1 MPPVL
6 DGTHALNFLRSN
18 SWVQLDLWIRT
29 GILHEYRIV
38 FDDYS
43 DIGQKI
49 LRQFYKL
56 YVKVTKNSFLSK
68 NKTLEL
74 RTRCAAP

>member
-1 MPPVL
+1 MQL
-6 DGTHALNFLRSN
+6 KFLRSN

-38 FDDYS
+38 FNDYS

-49 LRQFYKL
+49 LRQFYNL
-56 YVKVTKNSFLSK
+56 YVKVMKDILLSK

-74 RTRCAAP
+74 RTRCTAP

>member
-1 MPPVL
+1 MQ
-6 DGTHALNFLRSN
+6 LNFLRSN
-18 SWVQLDLWIRT
+18 SLVQLDLWIRT
-29 GILHEYRIV
+29 GILREYRIV
-38 FDDYS
+38 FNDYS

-56 YVKVTKNSFLSK
+56 YVKVTKDILLSK

-74 RTRCAAP
+74 RTRCTAP

>member
-1 MPPVL
+1 MQQ
-6 DGTHALNFLRSN
+6 NFLRSN

-38 FDDYS
+38 FNDYF
-43 DIGQKI
+43 DIGQKL

-56 YVKVTKNSFLSK
+56 YVKVTKDILLSK

-74 RTRCAAP
+74 RTRCMAP

>member
-1 MPPVL
+1 MQ
-6 DGTHALNFLRSN
+6 LNFLRSN

-38 FDDYS
+38 FNDYP

-49 LRQFYKL
+49 LRQFCKL
-56 YVKVTKNSFLSK
+56 YVKVTKDIFLSK

-74 RTRCAAP
+74 PTRCMAP

>member
-1 MPPVL
+1 MQQ
-6 DGTHALNFLRSN
+6 NFLRSN

-38 FDDYS
+38 FNDYF

-56 YVKVTKNSFLSK
+56 YVKVTKDILLSK

-74 RTRCAAP
+74 RTRCTAP

>member
-1 MPPVL
+1 MQ
-6 DGTHALNFLRSN
+6 LNFLRSN

-29 GILHEYRIV
+29 GILREYRLV
-38 FDDYS
+38 FNDYS

-56 YVKVTKNSFLSK
+56 YVKVTKDILLPK

-74 RTRCAAP
+74 RTRCTAP

>member
-1 MPPVL
+1 MQ
-6 DGTHALNFLRSN
+6 LNFLRSN

-38 FDDYS
+38 FNDYS

-49 LRQFYKL
+49 LRQFHKL
-56 YVKVTKNSFLSK
+56 YVKVTKDILLSK

-74 RTRCAAP
+74 RTRCTAP

>member
-1 MPPVL
+1 MQ
-6 DGTHALNFLRSN
+6 LNFLRSN
-18 SWVQLDLWIRT
+18 SWVQLDFWIRT

-38 FDDYS
+38 FNDYS

-56 YVKVTKNSFLSK
+56 YVKVTKDILLSK

-74 RTRCAAP
+74 RTRSTAP

>member
-1 MPPVL
+1 MQM
-6 DGTHALNFLRSN
+6 NFLRSN

-38 FDDYS
+38 FNDYS

-49 LRQFYKL
+49 LRQFHKL
-56 YVKVTKNSFLSK
+56 HVKVTKDIL
-68 NKTLEL
+68 
-74 RTRCAAP
+74 

>member
-1 MPPVL
+1 MQ
-6 DGTHALNFLRSN
+6 LNFLRSN

-29 GILHEYRIV
+29 GILHECRIV
-38 FDDYS
+38 FNDYS

-56 YVKVTKNSFLSK
+56 YVKVTKDFFLSK

-74 RTRCAAP
+74 RTRCTAP

>member
-1 MPPVL
+1 MPPVS

-49 LRQFYKL
+49 LRQFHKL
-56 YVKVTKNSFLSK
+56 YVKVTKDIFLSK

-74 RTRCAAP
+74 HTRCAAP

>member
-1 MPPVL
+1 MQ
-6 DGTHALNFLRSN
+6 LNFLRSN

-56 YVKVTKNSFLSK
+56 YVKVTKDIFI
-68 NKTLEL
+68 
-74 RTRCAAP
+74 

>member
-1 MPPVL
+1 MQQ
-6 DGTHALNFLRSN
+6 NFLRSN

-38 FDDYS
+38 FNDYF

-56 YVKVTKNSFLSK
+56 YVKVRKDILLSK

-74 RTRCAAP
+74 RTRCTAH

>member
-1 MPPVL
+1 M
-6 DGTHALNFLRSN
+6 NIEFLFN
-18 SWVQLDLWIRT
+18 
-29 GILHEYRIV
+29 
-38 FDDYS
+38 DYF

-56 YVKVTKNSFLSK
+56 YVKVMKDILLSK

-74 RTRCAAP
+74 HTRCTAP

>member
-1 MPPVL
+1 M
-6 DGTHALNFLRSN
+6 
-18 SWVQLDLWIRT
+18 RT

-38 FDDYS
+38 FNDYS

-49 LRQFYKL
+49 LRQFCKL
-56 YVKVTKNSFLSK
+56 YVKVTKDIFLSK

-74 RTRCAAP
+74 RTRCTAP

>member
-1 MPPVL
+1 MQQ
-6 DGTHALNFLRSN
+6 NFLRSN
-18 SWVQLDLWIRT
+18 SGVQLDLWIRT
-29 GILHEYRIV
+29 GILHEYRVV
-38 FDDYS
+38 FNNYF

-56 YVKVTKNSFLSK
+56 CVKVTKDILLSK

-74 RTRCAAP
+74 RTRCTAP

>member
-1 MPPVL
+1 MQ
-6 DGTHALNFLRSN
+6 LNFLRSN

-38 FDDYS
+38 FNDYS

-56 YVKVTKNSFLSK
+56 YVKVTKDILLSK

-74 RTRCAAP
+74 RTRCTAP

>member
-1 MPPVL
+1 MQ
-6 DGTHALNFLRSN
+6 LNFLRSN

-38 FDDYS
+38 FNDYF

-49 LRQFYKL
+49 LRQFCRL
-56 YVKVTKNSFLSK
+56 YAKVTKDIFLSK

-74 RTRCAAP
+74 RTRCTAP

>member
-1 MPPVL
+1 MQ
-6 DGTHALNFLRSN
+6 LNFLRSN

-38 FDDYS
+38 FNDYS

-49 LRQFYKL
+49 LRQFHKL
-56 YVKVTKNSFLSK
+56 YVKVTKDIFY
-68 NKTLEL
+68 L
-74 RTRCAAP
+74 RTRLWSYVRVVRHLK